1 MDLIIIRAACDL
13 DAGVWYVES
22 SEPLHGLNLEA
33 ETLDQLRDSIP
44 NAVADLYEASGK
56 FGQEVAIEIIAHT
69 STRLRTPAAA

>member
-1 MDLIIIRAACDL
+1 MDLIIIRAAYDL

-44 NAVADLYEASGK
+44 NADLYEASGK

>member
-1 MDLIIIRAACDL
+1 MDLIIIRAAYDP

>member
-1 MDLIIIRAACDL
+1 MDLIVVRAAYDP

-22 SEPLHGLNLEA
+22 SDPLHGLNLEA
-33 ETLDQLRDSIP
+33 ATLDQLRDTIP
-44 NAVADLYEASGK
+44 NAVADLYEASGR